1 MKRRGPNKHPL
12 AVIVAAIKKHAAG
25 MTLSQVAREAGVAKS
40 LVKYWTE
47 HPERYIPDAVPAK
60 RVPAVGRLIQHGELA
75 GWKRFLH
82 FIAIPKKD
90 IDAME
95 PLQRIEALAKLK
107 DILMGISGRTGMPDA
122 GATEAVVEVERS
134 ARFIVKN
141 WARKKDGEGQ
151 DAGGAE
157 RPPEAGPAA
166 EPIDV
171 TPEEP
176 GGNGA
181 RR

>member
-1 MKRRGPNKHPL
+1 MKRRGPSKHPL
-12 AVIVAAIKKHAAG
+12 AKITAAIMKHQAG
-25 MTLSQVAREAGVAKS
+25 TSISQIAKEAGVNKS
-40 LVKYWTE
+40 LVKYWLD
-47 HPERYIPDAVPAK
+47 HADRYIPDVVPSK
-60 RVPAVGRLIQHGELA
+60 RVPAVSKLLKRGELA

-95 PLQRIEALAKLK
+95 PLERIEALTKLK
-107 DILMGISGRTGMPDA
+107 DILMGISGRTGMSEDNA
-122 GATEAVVEVERS
+122 AEAVVEVERS

-141 WARKKDGEGQ
+141 WSKMK
-151 DAGGAE
+151 AGGGLGAGSPE
-157 RPPEAGPAA
+157 PPVGPGPAA

-171 TPEEP
+171 TPEPP
-176 GGNGA
+176 GGNDA

>member
-25 MTLSQVAREAGVAKS
+25 TPLSQVAREAGVAKS

-47 HPERYIPDAVPAK
+47 HAERYIPEAVESK
-60 RVPAVGRLIQHGELA
+60 RIPAVGRLMKRGELA
-75 GWKRFLH
+75 GWKRFMH

-107 DILMGISGRTGMPDA
+107 DILMGISGRTGMPDV
-122 GATEAVVEVERS
+122 GAAEAVVEVERS

-141 WARKKDGEGQ
+141 WSRKKCGEGGG
-151 DAGGAE
+151 AGGAE
-157 RPPEAGPAA
+157 PPARPEPAG